1 MERWPDENQKSVGV
15 TLVDLHRVLGGQG
28 RQRLAVDGGSFA
40 TAETWLRWQRSR

>member
-1 MERWPDENQKSVGV
+1 MERWPDESQKSVGV
-15 TLVDLHRVLGGQG
+15 ALMNLYMVLGGQG